1 LRPRLIIRSLIS
13 LLVLLPLLMHV
24 RGDLHQGW
32 LERLEL
38 ASYDVRTWLTM
49 PRTMDDRIVIVD
61 VDERSLL
68 RQGQWPWSR
77 DTLAALVDRLFEQY
91 QVSLLG
97 FDMVFAEPDA
107 STGLGTLQAWAE
119 GPLAGDPLFLET
131 LEQNRPLLD
140 YDGIFARSLA
150 DRPIVLGYIF
160 RREGDPGAQ
169 IKVGALPPPVIPA
182 ARNDTTIP
190 FHEAQGYTANLP
202 QIQRNAPAA
211 GFFENPTVDP
221 DGVYRRVPMLQVHRG
236 GLYPSLGLAVSQMA
250 LANPSID
257 FEFFSGSDGPRDG
270 LDLEGL
276 RLGSLR
282 IPLGARATMYVPYR
296 GAQGSFPY
304 VSATD
309 VLDGRAANYPLQ
321 NAIVLLG
328 TSAPGL
334 NDLRSTPVGERF
346 NGVEIHANV
355 ISAILDDRLKA
366 QPHYFR
372 GLELILLV
380 ALAIGLTLLL
390 SLAPVGIGM
399 FGCLVVLAGLFVAN
413 VWAFARGWVVPL
425 AASEVLVAGLFVT
438 HTAYGYFVESRGRRA
453 LSALFGQYVPPEL
466 VREMASNPRRFGMQ
480 AVSRDMTVLFA
491 DVRGFTGIAEDL
503 EPPELSLLMNEFLT
517 VMTRVIHRHRGTI
530 DKYMGDAVMAF
541 WGAPVPDPE
550 HARNALRAAFEMN
563 GAMQSLLPRFRKQ
576 GWPELGVGIGLNSGQ
591 MRVGNMGSEFRIAY
605 TVLGDAVNLGARIES
620 LTREYGVTVAV
631 GQQTREALP
640 DIGFLELDIV
650 RVRGKD
656 RPVAIYEPLGPQAE
670 LDNETLAMCKRH
682 ERALQLYRTKEWD
695 DAEREFYL
703 LHQSYP
709 ERRIFR
715 VYLDRIAHCRNEPP
729 GADWDGV
736 FTQRVK

>member
-1 LRPRLIIRSLIS
+1 MRPRLIIRSLIS

-140 YDGIFARSLA
+140 YDSIFARSLA

>member
-1 LRPRLIIRSLIS
+1 MQPRLIIRALIS
-13 LLVLLPLLMHV
+13 LLVLLPLIMHV

-77 DTLAALVDRLFEQY
+77 DTLAQLVDRLFEQY

-107 STGLGTLQAWAE
+107 STGLGTLRDWAE
-119 GPLAGDPLFLET
+119 GPLAGDALFLET
-131 LEQNRPLLD
+131 LEQSRPLLD
-140 YDGIFARSLA
+140 HDGIFAGSLA
-150 DRPIVLGYIF
+150 GRPVVLGYIF

-169 IKVGALPPPVIPA
+169 IKVGALPPPIIPA
-182 ARNDTTIP
+182 DRNDTTIP
-190 FHEAQGYTANLP
+190 FYKAQGYTANLP
-202 QIQRNAPAA
+202 QLQRNAPAA

-221 DGVYRRVPMLQVHRG
+221 DGVYRRLPMLQAHRG

-250 LANPSID
+250 LANPALD
-257 FEFFSGSDGPRDG
+257 FEFFAGAEGPRDG

-282 IPLGARATMYVPYR
+282 IPVAARAEMFVPYR

-309 VLDGRAANYPLQ
+309 VLDGTAPNYPLQ

-346 NGVEIHANV
+346 NGVEIHANI
-355 ISAILDDRLKA
+355 ISAILDGRLKA

-380 ALAIGLTLLL
+380 VLAIGLTLLL
-390 SLAPVGIGM
+390 SLAPVGLGM
-399 FGCLVVLAGLFVAN
+399 FGCLVVLVAIFVAN

-425 AASEVLVAGLFVT
+425 AASEVLIAGLFVT

-480 AVSRDMTVLFA
+480 TVSRDMTVLFA

-670 LDNETLAMCKRH
+670 LDNETLAMGKRH

-709 ERRIFR
+709 DRRIFR

>member
-1 LRPRLIIRSLIS
+1 
-13 LLVLLPLLMHV
+13 
-24 RGDLHQGW
+24 
-32 LERLEL
+32 
-38 ASYDVRTWLTM
+38 
-49 PRTMDDRIVIVD
+49 
-61 VDERSLL
+61 
-68 RQGQWPWSR
+68 
-77 DTLAALVDRLFEQY
+77 
-91 QVSLLG
+91 
-97 FDMVFAEPDA
+97 
-107 STGLGTLQAWAE
+107 
-119 GPLAGDPLFLET
+119 
-131 LEQNRPLLD
+131 
-140 YDGIFARSLA
+140 
-150 DRPIVLGYIF
+150 
-160 RREGDPGAQ
+160 
-169 IKVGALPPPVIPA
+169 
-182 ARNDTTIP
+182 
-190 FHEAQGYTANLP
+190 
-202 QIQRNAPAA
+202 
-211 GFFENPTVDP
+211 
-221 DGVYRRVPMLQVHRG
+221 
-236 GLYPSLGLAVSQMA
+236 
-250 LANPSID
+250 
-257 FEFFSGSDGPRDG
+257 
-270 LDLEGL
+270 
-276 RLGSLR
+276 
-282 IPLGARATMYVPYR
+282 
-296 GAQGSFPY
+296 
-304 VSATD
+304 
-309 VLDGRAANYPLQ
+309 
-321 NAIVLLG
+321 
-328 TSAPGL
+328 
-334 NDLRSTPVGERF
+334 
-346 NGVEIHANV
+346 
-355 ISAILDDRLKA
+355 
-366 QPHYFR
+366 
-372 GLELILLV
+372 
-380 ALAIGLTLLL
+380 
-390 SLAPVGIGM
+390 APVGLGM
-399 FGCLVVLAGLFVAN
+399 FGCLVALVVLFVAN

-480 AVSRDMTVLFA
+480 TVSRDMTVLFA

-550 HARNALRAAFEMN
+550 HARNAMRAAFEMH

-640 DIGFLELDIV
+640 DIGCLELDIV
-650 RVRGKD
+650 RVRGKE

-682 ERALQLYRTKEWD
+682 ERALQLYRTREWD

-715 VYLDRIAHCRNEPP
+715 VYLDRIALCRNEPP

>member
-1 LRPRLIIRSLIS
+1 MRPRLIIRSLIS

-68 RQGQWPWSR
+68 SQGQWPWSR

-140 YDGIFARSLA
+140 FDGIFARSLA

-169 IKVGALPPPVIPA
+169 IKLGALPPPVIPA

-202 QIQRNAPAA
+202 QFQRNAPAA

-221 DGVYRRVPMLQVHRG
+221 DGVYRRLPMLQVHRG

-309 VLDGRAANYPLQ
+309 VLDGTAANYPLQ

>member
-1 LRPRLIIRSLIS
+1 MQPRLIIRALIS
-13 LLVLLPLLMHV
+13 LLVLLPLVMHV

-38 ASYDVRTWLTM
+38 ASYDARTWLTM

-68 RQGQWPWSR
+68 RRGQWPWSR
-77 DTLAALVDRLFEQY
+77 DTLAELVNRLFEQY
-91 QVSLLG
+91 QISLLG

-107 STGLGTLQAWAE
+107 STGLGTLRAWAK
-119 GPLAGDPLFLET
+119 GPLAGNSQFLEI
-131 LEQNRPLLD
+131 LEQRRPLLD
-140 YDGIFARSLA
+140 HDGIFAGSLA
-150 DRPIVLGYIF
+150 ERPVVLGYIF

-169 IKVGALPPPVIPA
+169 IKLGALPPPVIPA
-182 ARNDTTIP
+182 AGNDTTIP
-190 FHEAQGYTANLP
+190 FYEAQGYTANLP
-202 QIQRNAPAA
+202 QIQRMAPAA

-221 DGVYRRVPMLQVHRG
+221 DGVYRRVPMLQAHRG

-250 LANPSID
+250 LANPAID
-257 FEFFSGSDGPRDG
+257 FDFFSGSEGPRDG

-276 RLGSLR
+276 RLGPLR
-282 IPLGARATMYVPYR
+282 IPLGARATMFVPYR

-309 VLDGRAANYPLQ
+309 VLDGTAPNYPLQ

-355 ISAILDDRLKA
+355 ISGILDGRLKA

-380 ALAIGLTLLL
+380 ALAVGLTLLL
-390 SLAPVGIGM
+390 SLAPVGLGM
-399 FGCLVVLAGLFVAN
+399 FGCLVALVVIFVAN

-466 VREMASNPRRFGMQ
+466 VREMAANPRRFGMQ
-480 AVSRDMTVLFA
+480 TVSRDMTVLFA

-550 HARNALRAAFEMN
+550 HARNAMRAAFEMH

-640 DIGFLELDIV
+640 DIGCLELDIV
-650 RVRGKD
+650 RVRGKE

-682 ERALQLYRTKEWD
+682 ERALQLYRTREWD